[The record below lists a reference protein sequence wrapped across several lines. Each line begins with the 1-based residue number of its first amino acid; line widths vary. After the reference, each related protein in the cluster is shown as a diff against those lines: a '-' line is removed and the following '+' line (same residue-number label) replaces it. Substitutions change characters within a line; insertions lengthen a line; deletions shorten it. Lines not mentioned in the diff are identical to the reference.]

1 MSTDQ
6 SRSSRAGCSRRSS
19 ASRTATRSRCRCS
32 AICTGCSPSASRSA
46 IPTSSRRWSGS
57 SSTMSRRRCI
67 AGRSRC
73 AHIAGTTEDQL
84 AEALMISDAS
94 ELFAGL
100 RSLSFI
106 ESGPTGVFPHDLTR
120 EVIESDL
127 RWRSPER
134 FRQLHDDVRR
144 GIVRR
149 LRHGSLAAAAIGLLG
164 PDLPASR
171 QPDHAAALSVGSA
184 GSGRREARRPRDDH
198 DLLIDIVRRQ
208 QGSASAA
215 MVKYWMQRQPDG
227 FSVFRD
233 AAGGEI
239 IGFACMLEIAAA
251 TEEDCRRHR
260 RWPLRPDTQATSA
273 RLGRRSRWCT
283 AAGMPSRSTPV
294 PSDTPGLW
302 EAICMINVI
311 RWVETPRL
319 SWSFVATDNHDRWAP
334 SSAISARCRP
344 AGRVQRRRPW
354 LRGLRS

>member
-1 MSTDQ
+1 
-6 SRSSRAGCSRRSS
+6 
-19 ASRTATRSRCRCS
+19 
-32 AICTGCSPSASRSA
+32 
-46 IPTSSRRWSGS
+46 
-57 SSTMSRRRCI
+57 
-67 AGRSRC
+67 
-73 AHIAGTTEDQL
+73 
-84 AEALMISDAS
+84 MISDAS
-94 ELFAGL
+94 ELFAWL

-106 ESGPTGVFPHDLTR
+106 ESGPAGVFPHDLTR

-149 LRHGSLAAAAIGLLG
+149 LRHGSLAQRQSAFSDLIFLHRDNPIMRPLYQWDLLG
-164 PDLPASR
+164 AVGASPAT
-171 QPDHAAALSVGSA
+171 P
-184 GSGRREARRPRDDH
+184 DDH

-251 TEEDCRRHR
+251 TEEDCRADPAVAAATRYASDFGPPR
-260 RWPLRPDTQATSA
+260 PEESMVYGRWL
-273 RLGRRSRWCT
+273 L
-283 AAGMPSRSTPV
+283 SRSTPV

-319 SWSFVATDNHDRWAP
+319 SWSFVATDRSRPVGALLQPYPPDAG
-334 SSAISARCRP
+334 P

-354 LRGLRS
+354 LRGLRP